1 MASSRDS
8 TLGDSLIPVI
18 NRLQDIFSQ
27 VTVDLKLSLP
37 QVAVVGSQSSGKSSV
52 LESLVGRD
60 FLPRGSD
67 IVTRRP
73 LVLQLVKSNSTS
85 NGMTEWGEFLHVP
98 GKLFYEF
105 DKIRQEIQA
114 ETDRVVGTNKNVS
127 DKPIRL
133 KVFSPHVLTMTLVDL
148 PGMTKVPVGDQPSNI
163 EARIRDMVLDHIR
176 SPSVIILAVSPANAD
191 LANSDAIQLAR
202 MVDPDGLRT
211 I

>member
-148 PGMTKVPVGDQPSNI
+148 PGMTKVPVG
-163 EARIRDMVLDHIR
+163 
-176 SPSVIILAVSPANAD
+176 
-191 LANSDAIQLAR
+191 
-202 MVDPDGLRT
+202 
-211 I
+211 